1 LVGTLE
7 RDRIEL
13 LAESSEPIVQVLVR
27 EGDRVKAGQPL
38 VELERSRLLAMVNQA
53 QGTRDQLKARLDEL
67 IRGPRKEQ
75 ISEARAK
82 LLGAEAV
89 VEHERREFQRNNA
102 LYDAGATSAEV
113 LDASRRRIKEAE
125 SNRDQVKANLAAL
138 ENGTTAEELAQ
149 GRAAY
154 ESAEAALAAIK
165 VQYDRLLVL
174 ASRDGQIDALPYK
187 LGERPTTGAVLVVML
202 AANAPYARV
211 YVPETIRSSVK
222 PGVAASVHVDGV
234 KGQFA
239 ARVRT
244 VSHDAAFT
252 PFFALTEQDR
262 GRLAYVAEIDL
273 VDAAARELPT
283 GLPVQVT
290 LHLAPEAAG
299 G

>member
-1 LVGTLE
+1 MSRNWKLGSIRIAALAAALVAGCSNPKSPILVGTLE

-13 LAESSEPIVQVLVR
+13 LAEASEPIVQVLVR

-53 QGTRDQLKARLDEL
+53 QGTRDQAKGRLDEL
-67 IRGPRKEQ
+67 VRGPRKEQ

-154 ESAEAALAAIK
+154 ESAEA
-165 VQYDRLLVL
+165 
-174 ASRDGQIDALPYK
+174 
-187 LGERPTTGAVLVVML
+187 
-202 AANAPYARV
+202 
-211 YVPETIRSSVK
+211 
-222 PGVAASVHVDGV
+222 
-234 KGQFA
+234 
-239 ARVRT
+239 
-244 VSHDAAFT
+244 
-252 PFFALTEQDR
+252 
-262 GRLAYVAEIDL
+262 
-273 VDAAARELPT
+273 
-283 GLPVQVT
+283 
-290 LHLAPEAAG
+290 
-299 G
+299 